1 LSALANER
9 ALGDD
14 QFGVSDVV
22 DQLRRLRAAAPRIAA
37 QAHGGSR

>member
-1 LSALANER
+1 LSALTNER

-14 QFGVSDVV
+14 QFNVSEIVE
-22 DQLRRLRAAAPRIAA
+22 QLRRQLAAAPRIAA

>member
-1 LSALANER
+1 LSALTNER

-22 DQLRRLRAAAPRIAA
+22 DQLRQSRAASQR
-37 QAHGGSR
+37 RR

>member
-22 DQLRRLRAAAPRIAA
+22 DQLRRLRAAVRRMAVR
-37 QAHGGSR
+37 AHGGSR